1 MVGKELLLSPNS
13 NPIVQNGES
22 LVLPQT
28 ATTNIQLDKKLK
40 GRVDEVL
47 LDLADYQMSFHHQ
60 LIHLPMP
67 KLFSGRTG
75 FDTNC

>member
-1 MVGKELLLSPNS
+1 MNEELSIMVGKELLLSPNS

-28 ATTNIQLDKKLK
+28 ATKNIQLDKKLK

-47 LDLADYQMSFHHQ
+47 LDLADY
-60 LIHLPMP
+60 
-67 KLFSGRTG
+67 
-75 FDTNC
+75 

>member
-1 MVGKELLLSPNS
+1 MNEELSIMVGKELLLSPNS

-22 LVLPQT
+22 LVLPHT

-47 LDLADYQMSFHHQ
+47 LDLADY
-60 LIHLPMP
+60 
-67 KLFSGRTG
+67 
-75 FDTNC
+75 

>member
-13 NPIVQNGES
+13 KPIVQDGES

-47 LDLADYQMSFHHQ
+47 LDLADY
-60 LIHLPMP
+60 
-67 KLFSGRTG
+67 
-75 FDTNC
+75 

>member
-1 MVGKELLLSPNS
+1 MNEELSIMVGKELLLSPNS

-28 ATTNIQLDKKLK
+28 ATKNIQLDKKFK

-47 LDLADYQMSFHHQ
+47 LDLADY
-60 LIHLPMP
+60 
-67 KLFSGRTG
+67 
-75 FDTNC
+75 

>member
-22 LVLPQT
+22 LVLPHT

-47 LDLADYQMSFHHQ
+47 LDLADY
-60 LIHLPMP
+60 
-67 KLFSGRTG
+67 
-75 FDTNC
+75 